1 MNLFMLLG
9 ILKLLLP
16 FLEKS
21 EADLSPLLPWIS
33 PPLAMH
39 PMIVLCFVSPHTFF
53 GAWQFSG
60 LFCEPPSTCS
70 WYLQHN
76 PAGRTVQGPWQ
87 PAASNPEAKMLPSP
101 LVQLCRI
108 QVDFYGFLT
117 VSDGRIW
124 LLQLYKDTGSADIQS
139 TKSCVQFDGI
149 SEELN
154 SFLKF
159 TSSHCIKS
167 PLFLFISLLH
177 HITGYLQIL
186 ISHLWGFILFWLNLP
201 SLSVSNSLSSFPSSS
216 LDSSPFSNCLSLRI

>member
-1 MNLFMLLG
+1 MILHWALPPPQLYMDILCKTYCFLLAIAFARQIPCNSHYQVPG
-9 ILKLLLP
+9 RSKGEPVHAPGHSETVLLP

-33 PPLAMH
+33 PPLAMR
-39 PMIVLCFVSPHTFF
+39 PMIALCFVSPHTFF

-60 LFCEPPSTCS
+60 LFCEPPSTCY

-117 VSDGRIW
+117 VSDGRI
-124 LLQLYKDTGSADIQS
+124 
-139 TKSCVQFDGI
+139 
-149 SEELN
+149 
-154 SFLKF
+154 
-159 TSSHCIKS
+159 
-167 PLFLFISLLH
+167 
-177 HITGYLQIL
+177 
-186 ISHLWGFILFWLNLP
+186 
-201 SLSVSNSLSSFPSSS
+201 
-216 LDSSPFSNCLSLRI
+216 